1 MFATLLDALYDKPYL
16 FIIVLI
22 WLIAIVVGAIA
33 TATGSV
39 ANAGKAIIEFL
50 SAYRNYKNRT
60 KNKDQ

>member
-16 FIIVLI
+16 FIIALI

-50 SAYRNYKNRT
+50 SSYRNYKDRT
-60 KNKDQ
+60 KDKDQ